1 VTTGAG
7 SPWLDGGSAFGPPLV
22 GDTSADVVVVGGG
35 FTGLWTALEL
45 TERDP
50 SLRVVLL
57 EAERIGHGASGR
69 NGGFVEPSLTHGIH
83 NGLAHFPDEI
93 DELVRLGAENHA
105 ALTAFVADHGIDGD
119 LRPVGVIDVASEPW
133 QLADLEEGVAAFERA
148 GEKVELLDAAAM
160 RAQVD
165 SPTFLGGLHRP
176 DGGGTVDPGK
186 LVRGLARVATERGVT
201 IHERTEVT
209 GITAA
214 GTGAR
219 VTTTSTTP
227 TTPSTTPT
235 TPSTTPTTTPGE
247 VTAGQVVVATNAY
260 SKAVLPRTRHWF
272 VPVYDYVL
280 MTAPLTPAQLARIGW
295 EGRQGLADAANQ
307 FHYYRLTADDR
318 ILWGGYDAIYRYGG
332 PVGPRQDHR
341 RATYDA
347 LARNFRRTFPQLPDV
362 VFERWWGGPIATT
375 TRFTVTFGEELDGRV
390 VWALGYT
397 GLGVATTRFAA
408 TVLADKLLDP
418 DSPRL
423 ALKLT
428 STKPLPFPP
437 EPVRSIGVHLTR
449 RAIARS
455 DRREGRRGPWLK
467 ALDTIGVGF
476 DS

>member
-1 VTTGAG
+1 MTTAG
-7 SPWLDGGSAFGPPLV
+7 SPWLDGGSSFGPPLAGEV
-22 GDTSADVVVVGGG
+22 SADVIIVGGG

-45 TERDP
+45 TGRDP

-69 NGGFVEPSLTHGIH
+69 NGGFVEPSLTHGVH
-83 NGLAHFPDEI
+83 NGLSHFPGEF
-93 DELVRLGAENHA
+93 DELVRLGADNHA
-105 ALTAFVADHGIDGD
+105 ALTAFVADHDIDCD
-119 LRPVGVIDVASEPW
+119 LRAVGVIEVASEPW
-133 QLADLEEGVAAFERA
+133 QLADLEAGAAAYERA
-148 GEKVELLDAAAM
+148 GEKVALLDAAAM

-165 SPTFLGGLHRP
+165 SPTYLGGLHRP
-176 DGGGTVDPGK
+176 DGGGTVDPGR
-186 LVRGLARVATERGVT
+186 LVRGLARVALQRGVV

-209 GITAA
+209 GIAAA
-214 GTGAR
+214 GTAAR
-219 VTTTSTTP
+219 VATTA
-227 TTPSTTPT
+227 
-235 TPSTTPTTTPGE
+235 GA
-247 VTAGQVVVATNAY
+247 VTGGQVVLATNAY

-341 RATYDA
+341 RATYDV
-347 LARNFRRTFPQLPDV
+347 LAANFRRTFPQLDDV
-362 VFERWWGGPIATT
+362 PFDRWWGGAIATT
-375 TRFTVTFGEELDGRV
+375 SRFTVTFGEELGGRV

-418 DSPRL
+418 GS
-423 ALKLT
+423 ALLQLQLT
-428 STKPLPFPP
+428 STKPVPFPP

-455 DRREGRRGPWLK
+455 DRREGRRGPWLQ
-467 ALDTIGVGF
+467 ALDKLGVGF

>member
-1 VTTGAG
+1 VTIGAG
-7 SPWLDGGSAFGPPLV
+7 SPWLDGGPRFGSPLT
-22 GDTSADVVVVGGG
+22 GDASADVAIVGGG

-69 NGGFVEPSLTHGIH
+69 NGGFVDPSLTHGIH
-83 NGLAHFPDEI
+83 NGLSHFPDEI
-93 DELVRLGAENHA
+93 DELVRLGAHNHA
-105 ALTAFVADHGIDGD
+105 AMTAFVARHGIDCD
-119 LRPVGVIDVASEPW
+119 LRAVGAIDVASEPW
-133 QLADLEEGVAAFERA
+133 QLADLEEGASAFERA

-160 RAQVD
+160 RDQVD
-165 SPTFLGGLHRP
+165 SPTYLGGLHRP
-176 DGGGTVDPGK
+176 DGGGTVDPGR

-209 GITAA
+209 GVTAA
-214 GTGAR
+214 GTAAR
-219 VTTTSTTP
+219 VTTRA
-227 TTPSTTPT
+227 
-235 TPSTTPTTTPGE
+235 GAI
-247 VTAGQVVVATNAY
+247 TADRVVLATNAY
-260 SKAVLPRTRHWF
+260 SRAVLPRTRHWF
-272 VPVYDYVL
+272 VPVHDYVL
-280 MTAPLTPAQLARIGW
+280 MTAPLTAGQLARIGW
-295 EGRQGLADAANQ
+295 EGRQGLADAANR

-341 RATYDA
+341 RATYDV
-347 LARNFRRTFPQLPDV
+347 LAGNFRRTFPQLHDV
-362 VFERWWGGPIATT
+362 RFERWWGGAIATT
-375 TRFTVTFGEELDGRV
+375 TRFTVTFGEELGGRV

-418 DSPRL
+418 GSRL
-423 ALKLT
+423 LELRFT

-449 RAIARS
+449 RAIARA
-455 DRREGRRGPWLK
+455 DERGGRRGPWLR
-467 ALDTIGVGF
+467 ALDKVGVGF

>member
-1 VTTGAG
+1 VTTRAG
-7 SPWLDGGSAFGPPLV
+7 SPWLDGGSPYGPPFA
-22 GDTSADVVVVGGG
+22 GDASADVVVVGGG

-45 TERDP
+45 TGRDP
-50 SLRVVLL
+50 SLQVVLL
-57 EAERIGHGASGR
+57 EAERVGHGASGR

-83 NGLAHFPDEI
+83 NGRSHFPDEI
-93 DELVRLGAENHA
+93 DELVRLGVENYA
-105 ALTAFVADHGIDGD
+105 QLTAFVAEHDIDCD
-119 LRPVGVIDVASEPW
+119 LRAVGVIDVASEPW
-133 QLADLEEGVAAFERA
+133 QIADLEEGVAAYEGA

-165 SPTFLGGLHRP
+165 SPTYLGGLHRP
-176 DGGGTVDPGK
+176 DGGGTVDPGA
-186 LVRGLARVATERGVT
+186 LVRGLARVAVERGVQ
-201 IHERTEVT
+201 IHEHSAVT
-209 GITAA
+209 GLAAA

-219 VTTTSTTP
+219 VTTDA
-227 TTPSTTPT
+227 
-235 TPSTTPTTTPGE
+235 GE
-247 VTAGQVVVATNAY
+247 LTADRVVLATNAY
-260 SKAVLPRTRHWF
+260 SRGVLPRTRHWF

-280 MTAPLTPAQLARIGW
+280 MTAPLTAAQLARIGW

-341 RATYDA
+341 KATYDV
-347 LARNFRRTFPQLPDV
+347 LARNFRRTFPQLHDV
-362 VFERWWGGPIATT
+362 PFERAWGGAIATT
-375 TRFTVTFGEELDGRV
+375 SRFTVTFGEELGGRV

-408 TVLADKLLDP
+408 SVLADKLLDP
-418 DSPRL
+418 GSSRL
-423 ALKLT
+423 ALDLT

-449 RAIARS
+449 RAIARA
-455 DRREGRRGPWLK
+455 DRREGRRGPWLR
-467 ALDTIGVGF
+467 ALDELGVGF

>member
-1 VTTGAG
+1 LAG
-7 SPWLDGGSAFGPPLV
+7 DA
-22 GDTSADVVVVGGG
+22 SADVVVIGGG

-45 TERDP
+45 AGRDR
-50 SLRVVLL
+50 SLRIVLL
-57 EAERIGHGASGR
+57 EADRIGHGASGR

-83 NGLAHFPDEI
+83 NGLSHFPDEI
-93 DELVRLGAENHA
+93 DELVRLGVENHA
-105 ALTAFVADHGIDGD
+105 QLTAFVADHGIECD

-133 QLADLEEGVAAFERA
+133 QMADLEEGVAAYEVA

-165 SPTFLGGLHRP
+165 SPTYLGGLHRP

-186 LVRGLARVATERGVT
+186 LVRGLARVAVERGVQ
-201 IHERTEVT
+201 IHEHSAVT
-209 GITAA
+209 GIAAA

-219 VTTTSTTP
+219 VTTAA
-227 TTPSTTPT
+227 
-235 TPSTTPTTTPGE
+235 GA
-247 VTAGQVVVATNAY
+247 VTADRVVLATNAY

-280 MTAPLTPAQLARIGW
+280 MTAPLSPEQLGRIGW

-307 FHYYRLTADDR
+307 FHYYRLTADDS

-341 RATYDA
+341 KATYDV
-347 LARNFRRTFPQLPDV
+347 LARNFRRTFPQLHDV
-362 VFERWWGGPIATT
+362 AFERWWGGAIATT
-375 TRFTVTFGEELDGRV
+375 SRFTVTFGEELGGRV

-418 DSPRL
+418 GSSRL
-423 ALKLT
+423 ALEFT

-437 EPVRSIGVHLTR
+437 EPVRSLGVHLTR

-455 DRREGRRGPWLK
+455 DRREGRRGPWLQ
-467 ALDTIGVGF
+467 ALDKLGVGF

>member
-1 VTTGAG
+1 MTIGAG
-7 SPWLDGGSAFGPPLV
+7 SPWLDGGSSFGPPLA
-22 GDTSADVVVVGGG
+22 GEASADVIIVGGG

-45 TERDP
+45 TGRDP
-50 SLRVVLL
+50 ALRVVLL

-69 NGGFVEPSLTHGIH
+69 NGGFVEPSLTHGVH
-83 NGLAHFPDEI
+83 NGLSHFPGEF
-93 DELVRLGAENHA
+93 DELVRLGADNHA
-105 ALTAFVADHGIDGD
+105 ALTAFVADHDIDCD
-119 LRPVGVIDVASEPW
+119 LRAVGVIEVASEPW
-133 QLADLEEGVAAFERA
+133 QLADLEAGAAAYERA
-148 GEKVELLDAAAM
+148 GEKVALLDAAAM

-165 SPTFLGGLHRP
+165 SPTYLGGLHRP
-176 DGGGTVDPGK
+176 DGGGTVDPGR
-186 LVRGLARVATERGVT
+186 LVRGLARVALQRGVV

-209 GITAA
+209 GIAAA
-214 GTGAR
+214 GTAAR
-219 VTTTSTTP
+219 VATTA
-227 TTPSTTPT
+227 
-235 TPSTTPTTTPGE
+235 GA
-247 VTAGQVVVATNAY
+247 VTGGQVVLATNAY

-341 RATYDA
+341 RATYDV
-347 LARNFRRTFPQLPDV
+347 LAANFRRTFPQLDDV
-362 VFERWWGGPIATT
+362 PFDRWWGGAIATT
-375 TRFTVTFGEELDGRV
+375 SRFTVTFGEELGGRV

-418 DSPRL
+418 GS
-423 ALKLT
+423 ALLQLQLT
-428 STKPLPFPP
+428 STKPVPFPP

-455 DRREGRRGPWLK
+455 DRREGRRGPWLQ
-467 ALDTIGVGF
+467 ALDKLGVGF

>member
-1 VTTGAG
+1 VTTRAG
-7 SPWLDGGSAFGPPLV
+7 SPWLDGGSPHGPSLA
-22 GDTSADVVVVGGG
+22 GDASADVVVIGGG

-45 TERDP
+45 AGRDR
-50 SLRVVLL
+50 SLRIVLL
-57 EAERIGHGASGR
+57 EADRIGHGASGR

-83 NGLAHFPDEI
+83 NGLSHFPDEI
-93 DELVRLGAENHA
+93 DELVRLGVENYA
-105 ALTAFVADHGIDGD
+105 QLTAFVADHGIECD

-133 QLADLEEGVAAFERA
+133 QMADLEEGVAAYEVA

-165 SPTFLGGLHRP
+165 SPTYLGGLHRP

-186 LVRGLARVATERGVT
+186 LVRGLARVAVERGVQ
-201 IHERTEVT
+201 IHEHSAVT
-209 GITAA
+209 GIAPA

-219 VTTTSTTP
+219 VTTAA
-227 TTPSTTPT
+227 
-235 TPSTTPTTTPGE
+235 GA
-247 VTAGQVVVATNAY
+247 VTADRVVLATNAY

-280 MTAPLTPAQLARIGW
+280 MTAPLSPEQLGRIGW

-307 FHYYRLTADDR
+307 FHYYRLTADDS

-332 PVGPRQDHR
+332 QVGPRQDHR
-341 RATYDA
+341 KATYDV
-347 LARNFRRTFPQLPDV
+347 LARNFRRTFPQLHDV
-362 VFERWWGGPIATT
+362 AFERWWGGAIATT
-375 TRFTVTFGEELDGRV
+375 SRFTVTFGEELGGRV

-418 DSPRL
+418 GSSRL
-423 ALKLT
+423 ALEFT

-437 EPVRSIGVHLTR
+437 EPVRSLGVHLTR

-455 DRREGRRGPWLK
+455 DRREGRRGPWLQ
-467 ALDTIGVGF
+467 ALDKLGVGF

>member
-7 SPWLDGGSAFGPPLV
+7 SPWLDGGSRYGSPPA
-22 GDTSADVVVVGGG
+22 GDAVADVAVIGGG
-35 FTGLWTALEL
+35 FTGLWTAIEL
-45 TERDP
+45 SRREP
-50 SLRVVLL
+50 SLRVVLV
-57 EAERIGHGASGR
+57 EAERVGNGASGR
-69 NGGFVEPSLTHGIH
+69 NGGFIEPSLTHGIH

-93 DELVRLGAENHA
+93 DELVRLGVENHA
-105 ALTAFVADHGIDGD
+105 ALTASVAERDIDCD

-148 GEKVELLDAAAM
+148 GEKVELLDAASM

-165 SPTFLGGLHRP
+165 SPTYLGGLHRP

-186 LVRGLARVATERGVT
+186 LVRGLARVALAQGVA
-201 IHERTEVT
+201 IHERSPVT
-209 GITAA
+209 AVVPA
-214 GTGAR
+214 GSGAR
-219 VTTTSTTP
+219 VSTP
-227 TTPSTTPT
+227 T
-235 TPSTTPTTTPGE
+235 GE
-247 VTAGQVVVATNAY
+247 ITADRVVLATNAY
-260 SKAVLPRTRHWF
+260 SRAVLPRTRHWF

-295 EGRQGLADAANQ
+295 EARQGLADAANR

-341 RATYDA
+341 RATYD
-347 LARNFRRTFPQLPDV
+347 
-362 VFERWWGGPIATT
+362 RWWGGPIATT
-375 TRFTVTFGEELDGRV
+375 TRFTVTFGEELGGRV

-408 TVLADKLLDP
+408 RVLADKLLAP
-418 DSPRL
+418 DSPL
-423 ALKLT
+423 LELGFT

-437 EPVRSIGVHLTR
+437 EPLRSIGVQLTR
-449 RAIARS
+449 RAIARA
-455 DRREGRRGPWLK
+455 DRREGRRGPWLR
-467 ALDTIGVGF
+467 ALDELGVGF